1 MEEINEAIQEVN
13 ENSCIP
19 PLPDQDVRGLARS
32 VVRSEPHV
40 EEWPEPG
47 ELPEPQQLRVP
58 ALPEGLLP
66 KSLAL
71 WLQDC
76 AERLCLPLEM
86 LAVPALV
93 SLGALVGR
101 SVGICPKEQ
110 DDWLVVPN
118 LWGAVIARPGWMKSP
133 AISEAMR
140 PFQQLATRA
149 HEEAQLRLV
158 ETGARED
165 CLQAQIDGIKQRMRS
180 AAAKGN
186 QELSSLE
193 VELAQLKNALREA
206 KVEERRYVTQD
217 PTVEKLGELLKQNP
231 RGLLLLRDELAG
243 WLRNLDKSGREG
255 EREFYLEAW
264 NGTQDF
270 TFDRIGRGT
279 VHIPS
284 TTLSIFGGIQPG
296 KLRAYVAGA
305 MENGR
310 GADGLIQRFQVLV
323 WPDSIPR
330 WKNIDRA
337 PNATALDTAFEI
349 FQFLDQLVP
358 ANWGEDIREVRGI
371 PALRFDSEAQEFFN
385 FWRDLLEKRLRSDE
399 MAGRDAFE
407 SHLAKYRS
415 LMPSL
420 ALLHHLVEVVAGT
433 SFNPTKVGHVH
444 AEMAAGWCEFLEG
457 HAEKIYAAEGPENA
471 ALALGRR
478 ILEGK
483 VQNGTTCR
491 EIYRHGWANLENRE
505 RVMMAIEVLED
516 AHWVKIEEV
525 SPGAEGGR
533 PLLRVLIN
541 PKLKVTRG

>member
-1 MEEINEAIQEVN
+1 MRARGMTEREIDGT
-13 ENSCIP
+13 
-19 PLPDQDVRGLARS
+19 PLPDLDRRGLARS
-32 VVRSEPHV
+32 GNDHEPQV
-40 EEWPEPG
+40 EEWDEPEQ
-47 ELPEPQQLRVP
+47 LPEPQQLNVP

-66 KSLAL
+66 TPLSP
-71 WLQDC
+71 WLQDI

-86 LAVPALV
+86 VAAPALV

-118 LWGAVIARPGWMKSP
+118 LWGGVIARPGWMKTP
-133 AISEAMR
+133 AIGEAMR
-140 PFQQLATRA
+140 PLQQLATIA
-149 HEEAQLRLV
+149 HEEIQLKLD

-165 CLQAQIDGIKQRMRS
+165 CLQAQIDGIKQKIRGAVAR
-180 AAAKGN
+180 GN
-186 QELSSLE
+186 VDELPSLE
-193 VELAQLKNALREA
+193 IELAQLKNALRES
-206 KVEERRYVTQD
+206 KVTEPRYMTQD
-217 PTVEKLGELLKQNP
+217 PTVEKLGELLQQNP
-231 RGLLLLRDELAG
+231 RGLLLLRDELSG
-243 WLRNLDKSGREG
+243 WLRTLDKPGREG

-264 NGTQDF
+264 NGTQPF

-284 TTLSIFGGIQPG
+284 TTVSIFGGIQPG
-296 KLRAYVAGA
+296 KLRAYVSSA
-305 MENGR
+305 MTNGH
-310 GADGLIQRFQVLV
+310 GADGLLQRFQVLV
-323 WPDSIPR
+323 WPDSIPQ

-337 PNATALDTAFEI
+337 PNASALNTAFEI
-349 FQFLDQLVP
+349 FQFLDQQVP
-358 ANWGEDIREVRGI
+358 AHWGEEIGEVRGI
-371 PALRFDSEAQEFFN
+371 PALRFDPEAQEFFN
-385 FWRDLLEKRLRSDE
+385 SWRDRLEQRLRSDE

-420 ALLHHLVEVVAGT
+420 ALLHHLVDVAAGT
-433 SFNPTKVGHVH
+433 TSNPTNVGLIH
-444 AEMAAGWCEFLEG
+444 AEVAAAWCDFLEA
-457 HAEKIYAAEGPENA
+457 HADKIYAAEGPESA

-491 EIYRHGWANLENRE
+491 EIYRQNWANLENRE
-505 RVMMAIEVLED
+505 RVKMALEVLEE
-516 AHWVKIEEV
+516 AHWVRVEER

-533 PLLRVLIN
+533 PLLRVIIN